1 MQARTRFSIWGPEQ
15 DNSGSLSV
23 LYHRHDSNG
32 LLCRYGPINSDFAT
46 LPLSMPHPII
56 VIASFLT
63 TIKTTWELSR
73 MVRQRRAAQIL
84 KTEVPRIYRA
94 LRQAHGKGLL
104 VGREFDY
111 LLERLICAEAS
122 KDSMLCLSSLT

>member
-1 MQARTRFSIWGPEQ
+1 
-15 DNSGSLSV
+15 
-23 LYHRHDSNG
+23 
-32 LLCRYGPINSDFAT
+32 
-46 LPLSMPHPII
+46 MPHPII

-122 KDSMLCLSSLT
+122 KDIIALRKIQSDFEALLARSSPQTRRRM